1 MTDYGHDLLFGAF
14 ITPTAH
20 PVRQAVELALVADRS
35 GLDLVTFQ
43 DHPYQPRFYD
53 TWTLL
58 SYVASLTSG
67 VHVSGNVLNLPL
79 RQPTVLARSAASL
92 DLLSGGR
99 FALGIGAGGFWDAIE
114 AMGGRRLS
122 PGQSVGAL
130 EEAIK
135 VIRAIWDTS
144 AGGGVHING
153 DYYQVNGAKRGPA
166 PAHDIPIWVGAYKPK
181 MLELTGRTAD
191 GWLPSLGY
199 LPGGFAD
206 ITEANKRIDD
216 AAQVAGRDPAQI
228 RRLVNVGGEFGAASR
243 GPFNRPPEQWAE
255 ELAELALDYGMS
267 GLILAADDAY
277 SIELF
282 ASEVGP
288 PARQLVADERRRR
301 GAATL
306 GSSGVIR
313 G

>member
-20 PVRQAVELALVADRS
+20 PVRQATDLAVVADRA

-58 SYVASLTSG
+58 SYVASRTTR

-79 RQPTVLARSAASL
+79 RQPAVLARSAASL

-114 AMGGRRLS
+114 AMGGRRLTA
-122 PGQSVGAL
+122 GQAVDAL
-130 EEAIK
+130 DEAIEI
-135 VIRAIWDTS
+135 IRQIWDVD
-144 AGGGVHING
+144 APGGVRVNG
-153 DYYQVNGAKRGPA
+153 TYYQVSGAQRGPA
-166 PAHDIPIWVGAYKPK
+166 PAHDIPIWVGAYKPR

-191 GWLPSLGY
+191 GWLPSLAY

-216 AAQVAGRDPAQI
+216 AAMAAGREPAQI
-228 RRLVNVGGEFGAASR
+228 HRLINIGGQFSTMTRAGRSTVRLHNGPKSSPSSHSNTELLASS
-243 GPFNRPPEQWAE
+243 
-255 ELAELALDYGMS
+255 L
-267 GLILAADDAY
+267 
-277 SIELF
+277 
-282 ASEVGP
+282 
-288 PARQLVADERRRR
+288 PATTPVR
-301 GAATL
+301 
-306 GSSGVIR
+306 
-313 G
+313 